1 MKKDKILKI
10 VSIVSGTVVIASI
23 VVFITMGL
31 WEDAL
36 FFSAVFFFIWILP
49 ELFKKYYKTN

>member
-1 MKKDKILKI
+1 MKKNKIVKI
-10 VSIVSGTVVIASI
+10 VSIVAGTVVIASI

-36 FFSAVFFFIWILP
+36 FFSGWFFFFWVLP
-49 ELFKKYYKTN
+49 ELYRKYYKTN